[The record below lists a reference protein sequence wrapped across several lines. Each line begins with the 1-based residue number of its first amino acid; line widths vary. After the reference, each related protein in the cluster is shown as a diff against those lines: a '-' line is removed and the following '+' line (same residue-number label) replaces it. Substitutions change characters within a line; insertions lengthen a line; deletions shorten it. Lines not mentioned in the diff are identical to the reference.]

1 MRLSAKEQS
10 ALEYAIEGIEGEI
23 FLYGSR
29 TNPQARG
36 GDIDI
41 LILSSSS
48 SYELSK
54 KVSTRFFSRL
64 EQKVDVTVYNP
75 QKMSAGE
82 RAFFE
87 SVNKERIR

>member
-1 MRLSAKEQS
+1 MRLSPKEQS
-10 ALEYAIEGIEGEI
+10 ALEYALTDVEGEI

-29 TNPQARG
+29 TDSQARG

-41 LILSSSS
+41 LILSSSP
-48 SYELSK
+48 SYELAR

-64 EQKVDVTVYNP
+64 EQKVDVTVFNP
-75 QKMSAGE
+75 QSMNPDD

-87 SVNKERIR
+87 IVRKEKIR